1 MRVGELTRLNI
12 SDMNFQERSCIVLG
26 KGNGE
31 REVYFSAKSKMYIEK
46 YLETRTDDNEA
57 LFVSLIKPYNRLG
70 IYNIK
75 LTKNIDIV
83 IILLYNTNNSFQKDA
98 RCLVL
103 NNIENLKDLIIYQ
116 SQNNENISVEV
127 LYNEEDFWLTQKSMS
142 KLFNVAE
149 NNITYH
155 LQNIFKTKEL
165 DQDSVTQKI
174 RVTASDGK
182 KYNTNFYSLDAI
194 IAVGYRVNSKE
205 ATDFRIWATKT
216 LKEYIKKGFIVNSE
230 MLKNGPKFGKDY
242 FDELL
247 VKIKEIRASE
257 RRFYQK
263 ITDIYK
269 ECSYDYD
276 KNSETTQEFYKNVQN
291 KLHFA
296 ITGMTAPEIIYNRV
310 DSKKDNMGLTT
321 WKNAPD
327 GKILETDVTIAKNYL
342 SQEEIIELNNLVSMY
357 LDYAERQVKLGKIIS
372 MQEWKE
378 KLEVFLKINEYN
390 ILKDNGKIKREI
402 ADKLALDE
410 YKKYRIIQDKNYIS
424 DFDELVTETKNLNS
438 N

>member
-1 MRVGELTRLNI
+1 M
-12 SDMNFQERSCIVLG
+12 
-26 KGNGE
+26 
-31 REVYFSAKSKMYIEK
+31 
-46 YLETRTDDNEA
+46 
-57 LFVSLIKPYNRLG
+57 
-70 IYNIK
+70 
-75 LTKNIDIV
+75 
-83 IILLYNTNNSFQKDA
+83 
-98 RCLVL
+98 

-116 SQNNENISVEV
+116 SQNNKNIAVEV
-127 LYNEEDFWLTQKSMS
+127 LYNEEDFWLTQKSMA
-142 KLFNVAE
+142 KLFNVE
-149 NNITYH
+149 VNTINYH
-155 LQNIFKTKEL
+155 LKEIFKTEEL
-165 DQDSVTQKI
+165 QEEAVIRKI
-174 RVTASDGK
+174 RITANDGK
-182 KYNTNFYSLDAI
+182 RYNTNFYSLDAI

-230 MLKNGPKFGKDY
+230 FLKNGPKFGKDY

-276 KNSETTQEFYKNVQN
+276 KNSETTKEFYKNVQN
-291 KLHFA
+291 KLHYA
-296 ITGMTAPEIIYNRV
+296 ITGMTAPEIIYNRAN
-310 DSKKDNMGLTT
+310 SKKENMGLTT

-327 GKILETDVTIAKNYL
+327 GKILETDVTVAKNYL
-342 SQEEIIELNNLVSMY
+342 SQEEITELNNLVSMY
-357 LDYAERQVKLGKIIS
+357 LDYAERQVKLGRIIS
-372 MQEWKE
+372 MQEWKD

-410 YKKYRIIQDKNYIS
+410 YEKYRIIQDKEYIS
-424 DFDELVTETKNLNS
+424 DFDELLKETKMLKDGQEV
-438 N
+438 

>member
-1 MRVGELTRLNI
+1 M
-12 SDMNFQERSCIVLG
+12 
-26 KGNGE
+26 
-31 REVYFSAKSKMYIEK
+31 
-46 YLETRTDDNEA
+46 
-57 LFVSLIKPYNRLG
+57 
-70 IYNIK
+70 
-75 LTKNIDIV
+75 
-83 IILLYNTNNSFQKDA
+83 
-98 RCLVL
+98 

-127 LYNEEDFWLTQKSMS
+127 LYDEEDFWLTQKSMS

-165 DQDSVTQKI
+165 EQDSVTQKI

-205 ATDFRIWATKT
+205 ATDFRIWSTKT
-216 LKEYIKKGFIVNSE
+216 LKEYIKKGFVVNSE

-269 ECSYDYD
+269 ECSFDYD
-276 KNSETTQEFYKNVQN
+276 KNSEITQEFYKNVQN

-310 DSKKDNMGLTT
+310 DSKKENMGLTT
-321 WKNAPD
+321 WKNAPE

-342 SQEEIIELNNLVSMY
+342 SQEEITELNNLVSMY
-357 LDYAERQVKLGKIIS
+357 IDYAERQVKLGKIIS

-378 KLEVFLKINEYN
+378 KLEVFLKINE
-390 ILKDNGKIKREI
+390 
-402 ADKLALDE
+402 
-410 YKKYRIIQDKNYIS
+410 
-424 DFDELVTETKNLNS
+424 
-438 N
+438 

>member
-1 MRVGELTRLNI
+1 M
-12 SDMNFQERSCIVLG
+12 S
-26 KGNGE
+26 
-31 REVYFSAKSKMYIEK
+31 
-46 YLETRTDDNEA
+46 
-57 LFVSLIKPYNRLG
+57 
-70 IYNIK
+70 
-75 LTKNIDIV
+75 
-83 IILLYNTNNSFQKDA
+83 
-98 RCLVL
+98 
-103 NNIENLKDLIIYQ
+103 NIENLKDLIIYQ

-165 DQDSVTQKI
+165 ERDSVTQKI
-174 RVTASDGK
+174 RVTANDGK

-194 IAVGYRVNSKE
+194 ISVGYRVNSKE

-216 LKEYIKKGFIVNSE
+216 LKEYIKKGFVVNSE
-230 MLKNGPKFGKDY
+230 LLKNGPKFGKDY

-247 VKIKEIRASE
+247 IKIKEIRASE

-269 ECSYDYD
+269 ECSFDYD
-276 KNSETTQEFYKNVQN
+276 KNSETTKEFYKNVQN

-310 DSKKDNMGLTT
+310 DSKKENMGLTT

-342 SQEEIIELNNLVSMY
+342 SQEEIKELNNLVSMY
-357 LDYAERQVKLGKIIS
+357 LDYAERQVKLRKIIS

-390 ILKDNGKIKREI
+390 ILEDNGKIKREI

-410 YKKYRIIQDKNYIS
+410 YKKYRVIQDQKYIS
-424 DFDELVTETKNLNS
+424 DFDELITEARTLN
-438 N
+438 NN

>member
-1 MRVGELTRLNI
+1 M
-12 SDMNFQERSCIVLG
+12 Q
-26 KGNGE
+26 
-31 REVYFSAKSKMYIEK
+31 
-46 YLETRTDDNEA
+46 
-57 LFVSLIKPYNRLG
+57 
-70 IYNIK
+70 
-75 LTKNIDIV
+75 ID
-83 IILLYNTNNSFQKDA
+83 K
-98 RCLVL
+98 
-103 NNIENLKDLIIYQ
+103 LKDLILYQ
-116 SQNNENISVEV
+116 SENTNKSIEV
-127 LYNEEDFWLTQKSMS
+127 LYDNEDFWLTQKTMGE
-142 KLFNVAE
+142 LFNVSE

-155 LQNIFKTKEL
+155 LQNIFKSGEL
-165 DQDSVTQKI
+165 KKDSVTQKI

-182 KYNTNFYSLDAI
+182 NYNTTFYSLDAI

-205 ATDFRIWATKT
+205 ATDFRIWATNT
-216 LKEYIKKGFIVNSE
+216 LKEYIKKGFVLNTE
-230 MLKNGPKFGKDY
+230 FLKNGPKFGKDY

-276 KNSETTQEFYKNVQN
+276 KNSETTKEFYKNVQN

-310 DSKKDNMGLTT
+310 DSKKDYMGLKT

-327 GKILETDVTIAKNYL
+327 GKILETDVVIAKNYL
-342 SQEEIIELNNLVSMY
+342 SEEEIKELNNLVSMY
-357 LDYAERQVKLGKIIS
+357 LDFAERQVKLGHIIS

-378 KLEVFLKINEYN
+378 KLEMFLNLNEYN

-410 YKKYRIIQDKNYIS
+410 YEKYRIVQDQRYIS
-424 DFDELVTETKNLNS
+424 DFDELVLETKNIDS
-438 N
+438 QE

>member
-1 MRVGELTRLNI
+1 MKIN
-12 SDMNFQERSCIVLG
+12 Q
-26 KGNGE
+26 
-31 REVYFSAKSKMYIEK
+31 
-46 YLETRTDDNEA
+46 
-57 LFVSLIKPYNRLG
+57 
-70 IYNIK
+70 
-75 LTKNIDIV
+75 
-83 IILLYNTNNSFQKDA
+83 
-98 RCLVL
+98 
-103 NNIENLKDLIIYQ
+103 LKDLILYQ
-116 SQNNENISVEV
+116 SENHNVQIEV
-127 LYNEEDFWLTQKSMS
+127 LYENEDFWLTQKTMAE
-142 KLFNVAE
+142 LFNVAE

-155 LQNIFKTKEL
+155 LQNIFKSGEL
-165 DQDSVTQKI
+165 NKDSVTQKI

-205 ATDFRIWATKT
+205 ATAFRIWATNT
-216 LKEYIKKGFIVNSE
+216 LKEYIKKGYVLNTE
-230 MLKNGPKFGKDY
+230 LLKNGPKFGKDY

-276 KNSETTQEFYKNVQN
+276 KNSDITKEFYKNVQN
-291 KLHFA
+291 KLHYA

-310 DSKKDNMGLTT
+310 DSKKDYMGLKT

-342 SQEEIIELNNLVSMY
+342 SEEELKELNNLVSMY
-357 LDYAERQVKLGKIIS
+357 LDFAERQVKLGHIIS
-372 MQEWKE
+372 MQEWKD
-378 KLEVFLKINEYN
+378 KLEMFLNLNEYN

-402 ADKLALDE
+402 ADKLALEE
-410 YKKYRIIQDKNYIS
+410 YKKYRVVQDQKYIS
-424 DFDELVTETKNLNS
+424 DFDELLLETKNID
-438 N
+438 

>member
-1 MRVGELTRLNI
+1 M
-12 SDMNFQERSCIVLG
+12 
-26 KGNGE
+26 
-31 REVYFSAKSKMYIEK
+31 
-46 YLETRTDDNEA
+46 
-57 LFVSLIKPYNRLG
+57 
-70 IYNIK
+70 
-75 LTKNIDIV
+75 
-83 IILLYNTNNSFQKDA
+83 
-98 RCLVL
+98 

-127 LYNEEDFWLTQKSMS
+127 LYDEEDFWLTQKSMS

-165 DQDSVTQKI
+165 EQDSVTQKI

-216 LKEYIKKGFIVNSE
+216 LKEYIKKGFVVNSE

-269 ECSYDYD
+269 ECSFDYD
-276 KNSETTQEFYKNVQN
+276 KNSEITQEFYKNVQN

-310 DSKKDNMGLTT
+310 DSKKENMGLTT
-321 WKNAPD
+321 WKNAPE

-342 SQEEIIELNNLVSMY
+342 SQEEITELNNLVSMY
-357 LDYAERQVKLGKIIS
+357 IDYAERQVKLGKIIS

-378 KLEVFLKINEYN
+378 KLEVFLKINE
-390 ILKDNGKIKREI
+390 
-402 ADKLALDE
+402 
-410 YKKYRIIQDKNYIS
+410 
-424 DFDELVTETKNLNS
+424 
-438 N
+438 